1 MNKNLILE
9 LSNEHTIVA
18 MVLQPKLCNYG
29 ISIVSGVIF
38 IGDRAIK
45 FDSATVEFIKKI
57 PNIFDEYFIGGS
69 TLYRLIFKE
78 SIIPLSPEFIFET
91 AKFIQFSA

>member
-18 MVLQPKLCNYG
+18 MVLQTELCNYG
-29 ISIVSGVIF
+29 IHIVSGVIS

-45 FDSATVEFIKKI
+45 FDSATVEFIKKTS
-57 PNIFDEYFIGGS
+57 NIFDEHSFGDS
-69 TLYRLIFKE
+69 KFYRFIFKE
-78 SIIPLSPEFIFET
+78 SIIPLSPEFSFKT
-91 AKFIQFSA
+91 AKFIQLSA

>member
-18 MVLQPKLCNYG
+18 MVLLPKLSDV

-45 FDSATVEFIKKI
+45 FDSATVEFIKKT
-57 PNIFDEYFIGGS
+57 PNIFDEYFLGGS
-69 TLYRLIFKE
+69 NFYRLVFQK
-78 SIIPLSPEFIFET
+78 SIIPLAPEFIFEM
-91 AKFIQFSA
+91 ARFIQFST